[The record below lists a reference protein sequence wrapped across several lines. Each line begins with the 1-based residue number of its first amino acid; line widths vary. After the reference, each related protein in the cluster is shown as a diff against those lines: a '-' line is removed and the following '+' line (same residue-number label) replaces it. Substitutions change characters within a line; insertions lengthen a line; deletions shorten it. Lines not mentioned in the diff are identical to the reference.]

1 MNPLDDTICAI
12 STPIGE
18 GGIGIARISGKEAIP
33 IVSRLFRGKGK
44 QPLSELP
51 SHTIHY
57 GEIIDPKTGERVDEV
72 LLTIMK
78 APRTYTREDIV
89 EINCH
94 GGIVPLRR
102 VLELILREG
111 ARLAEPGEYTKR
123 AFLRGRIDLAQA
135 EAVLD
140 VIRSKTDD
148 SLEIALDQ
156 LKGNLSKEI
165 NRIMEEL
172 LSLAAL
178 IETSIDFPEEDIK
191 TLSPE
196 EIGERIRLII
206 KEIQGLIETAE
217 EGKIYREG
225 IGTAIVGRPNVG
237 KSSLLNALL
246 SEDRAIVTPV
256 PGTTRDIIEEWLN
269 LKGVPLRIIDTAGI
283 RHSIDPV
290 EKEGV
295 KRSQEA
301 IERAGLVLLI
311 LDSSEELKEED
322 RDLIKRVG
330 DKKKIIIL
338 NKIDLEKR
346 IDDTWVRKT
355 FPYESILDI
364 SAKEETGLGD
374 LKEAI
379 VGLILRGGITPGDR
393 PCITR
398 ARHKDALIRASDS
411 LGNLLNS
418 LRDGLSPEFLSLD
431 LRAAIDAV
439 GEITGQTTTEN
450 ILDRIFKDFCIGK

>member
-18 GGIGIARISGKEAIP
+18 GGIGIARISGKDAIP
-33 IVSRLFRGKGK
+33 IASRLFKGK

-72 LLTIMK
+72 LLTIMR
-78 APRTYTREDIV
+78 APKTYTREDIV

-94 GGIVPLRR
+94 SGIVPLKR

-111 ARLAEPGEYTKR
+111 ARFAEPGEYTKR

-165 NRIMEEL
+165 NRVREEL

-178 IETSIDFPEEDIK
+178 MEASIDFPEEDIEP
-191 TLSPE
+191 LSSE
-196 EIGERIRLII
+196 GAEARTRLII

-246 SEDRAIVTPV
+246 KEDRAIVTPV

-283 RHSIDPV
+283 HHTANPV

-295 KRSQEA
+295 KRSKEA
-301 IERAGLVLLI
+301 IDRADLALLM

-322 RDLIKRVG
+322 RELIKRIG
-330 DKKKIIIL
+330 DKRKIIVL

-346 IDDTWVRKT
+346 IDEAWVRKT
-355 FPYESILDI
+355 FPSEPILPI
-364 SAKEETGLGD
+364 SAKEGAGLGD

-379 VGLILRGGITPGDR
+379 VGLVFNGGMTPKER

-398 ARHKDALIRASDS
+398 VRHKDALIRARDS
-411 LGNLLNS
+411 LESLLNS
-418 LRDGLSPEFLSLD
+418 LKEGFSPEFLSLD
-431 LRAAIDAV
+431 LRVAIDAI
-439 GEITGQTTTEN
+439 GEITGQTTTED
-450 ILDRIFKDFCIGK
+450 ILNRIFDEFCIGK